1 MSFLYKLRYTF
12 TDELQIKED
21 TPAEEKD
28 KIYKS
33 QKQMLYDIYQLLKEY
48 LHKDKLTSGI
58 EYRGKTGQFVNNHI
72 HFHFESNS
80 KRDTI
85 AKQFVR
91 KMMEDM
97 NDFRKKSSAYY
108 LKAQSEVNY
117 DKHYMYPLK
126 ENDWKITKKYNFC
139 KGIPLEELEILNIK
153 AHSQRL
159 ISYEVNE
166 HKQTKKEDL
175 GFVEKFV
182 AYLDKNISPTN
193 HEDTFV
199 ALTDFYVDVQDKP
212 PDYKQ
217 LYNYSYMY
225 LLKKKIISSREYY
238 NLKLYK

>member
-12 TDELQIKED
+12 TDELQIKDD

-48 LHKDKLTSGI
+48 IHNDKFTSGI

-72 HFHFESNS
+72 HFHFESNG
-80 KRDTI
+80 KRDSI

-91 KMMEDM
+91 KMILDM

-108 LKAQSEVNY
+108 LKAQSEIDY
-117 DKHYMYPLK
+117 EKHYKYPLK

-139 KGIPLEELEILNIK
+139 KGFTQEELEILNIK

-159 ISYEVNE
+159 IQYEVNE
-166 HKQTKKEDL
+166 HKQTKKEDV
-175 GFVEKFV
+175 GFVEKFIS
-182 AYLDKNISPTN
+182 YLDNVKNQPKT
-193 HEDTFV
+193 HEDVFV
-199 ALTDFYVDVQDKP
+199 ALTEFYVDHQEKP

-217 LYNYSYMY
+217 IKNYSYMY
-225 LLKKKIISSREYY
+225 LMKKRIISFTEYY
-238 NLKLYK
+238 NLKLC

>member
-12 TDELQIKED
+12 TDDLQIKED
-21 TPAEEKD
+21 TPAEEQD
-28 KIYKS
+28 NIYKS

-108 LKAQSEVNY
+108 LKAQSEVDY

-126 ENDWKITKKYNFC
+126 EYDWKNTKKYNFC

-153 AHSQRL
+153 AHSLRL
-159 ISYEVNE
+159 KSYEVNE
-166 HKQTKKEDL
+166 HKQTKREDVT
-175 GFVEKFV
+175 FCEKFCT
-182 AYLDKNISPTN
+182 YLDKNTTASTYEGIYI
-193 HEDTFV
+193 E
-199 ALTDFYVDVQDKP
+199 LTEFYKQQDKP
-212 PDYKQ
+212 PDHKQ
-217 LYNYSYMY
+217 LSGNTYLYM
-225 LLKKKIISSREYY
+225 LKKEIISNQDYY
-238 NLKLYK
+238 NLMHNV

>member
-12 TDELQIKED
+12 TDEYQIEEN
-21 TPAEEKD
+21 TPAEEQD

-33 QKQMLYDIYQLLKEY
+33 QKQILYDIYHLLKEY
-48 LHKDKLTSGI
+48 IHKDKFTSGI

-91 KMMEDM
+91 RMMEDM

-108 LKAQSEVNY
+108 LKAQSEVDY

-153 AHSQRL
+153 AHSLRL
-159 ISYEVNE
+159 KSYEVNE
-166 HKQTKKEDL
+166 HKQTKKEDVS
-175 GFVEKFV
+175 FVEKFC
-182 AYLDKNISPTN
+182 AYLDKNTTSSTHQGI
-193 HEDTFV
+193 FV
-199 ALTDFYVDVQDKP
+199 ALLEFYIQQDKP
-212 PDYKQ
+212 PNHRQ
-217 LYNYSYMY
+217 LCDYSYLYMI
-225 LLKKKIISSREYY
+225 KKKYITPEEYY
-238 NLKLYK
+238 NINKI